1 MNTSLVLSLQHLTC
15 SRVVTSLFNHLEVQK
30 NFQEKNYETIRCQ
43 VLETISRL
51 IPCTRLQKKLEQFI
65 DPLVREIENWL
76 NAFQQNWYGHD
87 SVLHAILESIP
98 RCWLSDGTIDREKS
112 MRALVKNKDLSPL
125 NRFVFACTYCFF
137 DDALDLWN
145 ILFKIEKAHLAHKSS
160 TIVKFWIEWLES
172 SSAKDWELFLAWSL
186 GTPLWHS
193 NVYML
198 KHALPT
204 LSPAERSRHLLK
216 ALIGKRIS
224 NDVMRFCISVMTK
237 DEQEQIFRESTVQV
251 FSCMLSW
258 PLRTIFF
265 DMADN
270 VWPYLTE
277 RSFCNVLNMILRTIK
292 NQERVDMDLLIILK
306 NLWAQSPCHFQ
317 NVARD
322 DPYLLRPLQFILD
335 FDVSQVFPKEKFSK
349 SFCGVM
355 LRRSLRIARRR
366 YRTS

>member
-1 MNTSLVLSLQHLTC
+1 
-15 SRVVTSLFNHLEVQK
+15 
-30 NFQEKNYETIRCQ
+30 
-43 VLETISRL
+43 
-51 IPCTRLQKKLEQFI
+51 I

-76 NAFQQNWYGHD
+76 NAFKQNWYGHD

-137 DDALDLWN
+137 DDALYLWN

-186 GTPLWHS
+186 GTPLWYS
-193 NVYML
+193 NVFIL
-198 KHALPT
+198 KHALQT
-204 LSPAERSRHLLK
+204 LSPAERSRYLLN
-216 ALIGKRIS
+216 ALTGNKIS

-265 DMADN
+265 EMADN
-270 VWPYLTE
+270 LWPYLTKE
-277 RSFCNVLNMILRTIK
+277 SFCNVLNMILRTVKKQDRKDI
-292 NQERVDMDLLIILK
+292 ELLIILK
-306 NLWAQSPCHFQ
+306 QFWEESPDHFK
-317 NVARD
+317 NAAKD
-322 DPYLLRPLQFILD
+322 YPELFRPLQFVLD
-335 FDVSQVFPKEKFSK
+335 SDVSRLFLDQEFSETFWEDFPSMYFDIGENFSPEDA
-349 SFCGVM
+349 FRFHELM
-355 LRRSLRIARRR
+355 EYI
-366 YRTS
+366 RTS